1 MSDKEYLDLEVQV
14 KNLIKLSNQLKESN
28 IHLLKKNQALS
39 IREQELS
46 ETLISSAKK
55 IERIIKELNK
65 QKK

>member
-39 IREQELS
+39 IRELS
-46 ETLISSAKK
+46 LIH
-55 IERIIKELNK
+55 I
-65 QKK
+65 